1 MLKQL
6 KRKGILALACV
17 ISIFSMSVCAF
28 AKPDWPLDT
37 GCQSEAGIVM
47 DLDSGAVLFAQNIH
61 VQEYPASIT
70 KLLTALVVVENASM
84 DEQGTLSQ
92 DAVYNVE
99 SGSGNKLQ
107 LEEGDVL
114 SVKDCLYVMLIQS
127 SNQAANALAEHV
139 GGSRE
144 AFADMMNE
152 KAASLG
158 CRESHFVN
166 PSGLNDPEQL
176 TSAYDMAQIGAA
188 VFGNPTLLEIC
199 STTSATL
206 PPTINN
212 PNGRT
217 YSMEHKLVVTGDS
230 SDENYYPSAVAGK
243 TGYTSLA
250 GQTLVTYAEQDG
262 RRQVAVTLK
271 STQRTH
277 YSDTKTILDFGF
289 ARFKN
294 VSVAENETDYV
305 TGEEPV
311 TIGDETY
318 SPSDLYLDEK
328 AVVTLPNDA
337 QFSDADKYLQ
347 TEIPASHPEGA
358 VGRIIYTYND
368 RQIGVAW
375 VYSTKAASAPVSA
388 EDGTDNETAGSENT
402 TDAAK
407 TGTSST
413 ADKEKKPLKLTKAT
427 YIAAGAGVVVLLI
440 AAAVI
445 WFMIQRKQEEE
456 RMRVL
461 REKRRKRLADM
472 GCSEEEFERLV
483 NERKNALRER
493 TMPEPDDDDGSG
505 DEVSDHSEDLP
516 EEYPDD
522 EYDSWEDEHEDDL
535 DDPEEDT
542 DDREKERKDHYRD
555 ADDEDIML
563 QKELAEE
570 VRSSMLGR
578 KKKTTKKDTDDDIE
592 FIDL

>member
-70 KLLTALVVVENASM
+70 KLLTALVVVENTSM
-84 DEQGTLSQ
+84 DEQVTFSH

-114 SVKDCLYVMLIQS
+114 SVKDCLYVMLLQS

-358 VGRIIYTYND
+358 VARIIYTYND

-388 EDGTDNETAGSENT
+388 EDGPDNETAGSENT

-493 TMPEPDDDDGSG
+493 TMSEPDENDGSG

-535 DDPEEDT
+535 DDP
-542 DDREKERKDHYRD
+542 DDPDEKEDVPG
-555 ADDEDIML
+555 ED
-563 QKELAEE
+563 
-570 VRSSMLGR
+570 R
-578 KKKTTKKDTDDDIE
+578 
-592 FIDL
+592 

>member
-84 DEQGTLSQ
+84 DEQVTFSH

-114 SVKDCLYVMLIQS
+114 SVKDCLYVMLLQS

-358 VGRIIYTYND
+358 VARIIYTYND

-440 AAAVI
+440 AAAVV

-483 NERKNALRER
+483 NERKNASRER

-535 DDPEEDT
+535 DDPD
-542 DDREKERKDHYRD
+542 EKEDVPG
-555 ADDEDIML
+555 ED
-563 QKELAEE
+563 
-570 VRSSMLGR
+570 R
-578 KKKTTKKDTDDDIE
+578 
-592 FIDL
+592 

>member
-84 DEQGTLSQ
+84 DEQVTFSH

-114 SVKDCLYVMLIQS
+114 SVKDCLYVMLLQS

-139 GGSRE
+139 GGRRE
-144 AFADMMNE
+144 TFADMMNE

-358 VGRIIYTYND
+358 VARIIYTYND

-493 TMPEPDDDDGSG
+493 TMSEPDENDGSG
-505 DEVSDHSEDLP
+505 DEVSDHSEDLS

-535 DDPEEDT
+535 DDPD
-542 DDREKERKDHYRD
+542 EKEDVPG
-555 ADDEDIML
+555 ED
-563 QKELAEE
+563 
-570 VRSSMLGR
+570 R
-578 KKKTTKKDTDDDIE
+578 
-592 FIDL
+592 

>member
-84 DEQGTLSQ
+84 DEQVTFSH

-114 SVKDCLYVMLIQS
+114 SVKDCLYVMLLQS

-358 VGRIIYTYND
+358 VARIIYTYND
-368 RQIGVAW
+368 RQIGVAG

-535 DDPEEDT
+535 DDPD
-542 DDREKERKDHYRD
+542 EKEDVPG
-555 ADDEDIML
+555 ED
-563 QKELAEE
+563 
-570 VRSSMLGR
+570 R
-578 KKKTTKKDTDDDIE
+578 
-592 FIDL
+592 

>member
-28 AKPDWPLDT
+28 AKLDWPLDT

-84 DEQGTLSQ
+84 DEQVTFSH

-114 SVKDCLYVMLIQS
+114 SVKDCLYVMLLQS

-535 DDPEEDT
+535 DDPD
-542 DDREKERKDHYRD
+542 EKEDVPG
-555 ADDEDIML
+555 ED
-563 QKELAEE
+563 
-570 VRSSMLGR
+570 R
-578 KKKTTKKDTDDDIE
+578 
-592 FIDL
+592 

>member
-84 DEQGTLSQ
+84 DEQVTFSH

-114 SVKDCLYVMLIQS
+114 SVKDCLYVMLLQS

-337 QFSDADKYLQ
+337 KFSDADKYLQ

-358 VGRIIYTYND
+358 VARIIYTYND

-493 TMPEPDDDDGSG
+493 TMSEPDDDDGSG

-522 EYDSWEDEHEDDL
+522 EYDSWDDEHEDDL
-535 DDPEEDT
+535 DDPD
-542 DDREKERKDHYRD
+542 EKEDVPG
-555 ADDEDIML
+555 ED
-563 QKELAEE
+563 
-570 VRSSMLGR
+570 R
-578 KKKTTKKDTDDDIE
+578 
-592 FIDL
+592 

>member
-84 DEQGTLSQ
+84 DEQVTFSH

-114 SVKDCLYVMLIQS
+114 SVKDCLYVMLLQS

-358 VGRIIYTYND
+358 VARIIYTYND

-516 EEYPDD
+516 EEDPDD

-535 DDPEEDT
+535 DDPD
-542 DDREKERKDHYRD
+542 EKEDVPG
-555 ADDEDIML
+555 ED
-563 QKELAEE
+563 
-570 VRSSMLGR
+570 R
-578 KKKTTKKDTDDDIE
+578 
-592 FIDL
+592 

>member
-84 DEQGTLSQ
+84 DEQVTFSH

-114 SVKDCLYVMLIQS
+114 SVKDCLYVMLLQS

-358 VGRIIYTYND
+358 VARIIYTYND

-472 GCSEEEFERLV
+472 GCSEEKFERLV

-535 DDPEEDT
+535 DDPD
-542 DDREKERKDHYRD
+542 EKEDVPG
-555 ADDEDIML
+555 ED
-563 QKELAEE
+563 
-570 VRSSMLGR
+570 R
-578 KKKTTKKDTDDDIE
+578 
-592 FIDL
+592 

>member
-1 MLKQL
+1 MLKQM

-84 DEQGTLSQ
+84 DEQVTFSH

-114 SVKDCLYVMLIQS
+114 SVKDCLYVMLLQS

-358 VGRIIYTYND
+358 VARIIYTYND

-493 TMPEPDDDDGSG
+493 TMSEPDDDDGSG

-535 DDPEEDT
+535 DDPD
-542 DDREKERKDHYRD
+542 EKEDVPG
-555 ADDEDIML
+555 ED
-563 QKELAEE
+563 
-570 VRSSMLGR
+570 R
-578 KKKTTKKDTDDDIE
+578 
-592 FIDL
+592 

>member
-84 DEQGTLSQ
+84 DEQVTFSH

-114 SVKDCLYVMLIQS
+114 SVKDCLYVMLLQS

-311 TIGDETY
+311 TIGDESY

-358 VGRIIYTYND
+358 VARIIYTYND

-493 TMPEPDDDDGSG
+493 TMSEPDENDGSG

-535 DDPEEDT
+535 NDPD
-542 DDREKERKDHYRD
+542 EKEDVPG
-555 ADDEDIML
+555 ED
-563 QKELAEE
+563 
-570 VRSSMLGR
+570 R
-578 KKKTTKKDTDDDIE
+578 
-592 FIDL
+592 

>member
-70 KLLTALVVVENASM
+70 KLLTALVVVENTSM
-84 DEQGTLSQ
+84 DEQVTFSH

-114 SVKDCLYVMLIQS
+114 SVKDCLYVMLLQS

-294 VSVAENETDYV
+294 VSVAENETNYV

-358 VGRIIYTYND
+358 VARIIYTYND

-493 TMPEPDDDDGSG
+493 TMPEPDDDGSG

-535 DDPEEDT
+535 DDPD
-542 DDREKERKDHYRD
+542 EKEDVPG
-555 ADDEDIML
+555 ED
-563 QKELAEE
+563 
-570 VRSSMLGR
+570 R
-578 KKKTTKKDTDDDIE
+578 
-592 FIDL
+592 

>member
-84 DEQGTLSQ
+84 DEQVTFSH

-114 SVKDCLYVMLIQS
+114 SVKDCLYVMLLQS

-188 VFGNPTLLEIC
+188 VFGNPALLEIC

-358 VGRIIYTYND
+358 VARIIYTYND

-493 TMPEPDDDDGSG
+493 TMPEPDEEEPENDGSR

-535 DDPEEDT
+535 DDPD
-542 DDREKERKDHYRD
+542 EKEDVPG
-555 ADDEDIML
+555 ED
-563 QKELAEE
+563 
-570 VRSSMLGR
+570 R
-578 KKKTTKKDTDDDIE
+578 
-592 FIDL
+592 

>member
-84 DEQGTLSQ
+84 DEQVTFSH

-114 SVKDCLYVMLIQS
+114 SVKDCLYVMLLQS

-358 VGRIIYTYND
+358 VARIIYTYND

-375 VYSTKAASAPVSA
+375 VYSTKAASAPVST

-427 YIAAGAGVVVLLI
+427 YIAAGAGAVVLLI
-440 AAAVI
+440 VAAVI
-445 WFMIQRKQEEE
+445 WFMIQKKQEEE

-493 TMPEPDDDDGSG
+493 TIPELDDEEPDDEKEDHGEFNDNDEENPHDYEDDYEEPENDGSG
-505 DEVSDHSEDLP
+505 DDVSDHSGDLP

-535 DDPEEDT
+535 DDPDGKEDVPGE
-542 DDREKERKDHYRD
+542 DR
-555 ADDEDIML
+555 
-563 QKELAEE
+563 
-570 VRSSMLGR
+570 
-578 KKKTTKKDTDDDIE
+578 
-592 FIDL
+592 

>member
-84 DEQGTLSQ
+84 DEQVTFSH

-114 SVKDCLYVMLIQS
+114 SVKDCLYVMLLQS

-358 VGRIIYTYND
+358 VARIIYTYND

-440 AAAVI
+440 AAAVV

-535 DDPEEDT
+535 DDPD
-542 DDREKERKDHYRD
+542 EKEDVPGGDR
-555 ADDEDIML
+555 
-563 QKELAEE
+563 
-570 VRSSMLGR
+570 
-578 KKKTTKKDTDDDIE
+578 
-592 FIDL
+592 

>member
-84 DEQGTLSQ
+84 DEQVTFSH

-114 SVKDCLYVMLIQS
+114 SVKDCLYVMLLQS

-358 VGRIIYTYND
+358 VARIIYTYND

-493 TMPEPDDDDGSG
+493 TMPEPDDDDESG

-535 DDPEEDT
+535 DDPD
-542 DDREKERKDHYRD
+542 EKEDVPG
-555 ADDEDIML
+555 ED
-563 QKELAEE
+563 
-570 VRSSMLGR
+570 R
-578 KKKTTKKDTDDDIE
+578 
-592 FIDL
+592 

>member
-84 DEQGTLSQ
+84 DEQVTFSH

-114 SVKDCLYVMLIQS
+114 SVKDCLYVMLLQS

-188 VFGNPTLLEIC
+188 VFGNPALLEIC

-305 TGEEPV
+305 TGEEAV

-493 TMPEPDDDDGSG
+493 TMPEPDEEEPENDGSG

-535 DDPEEDT
+535 DDPD
-542 DDREKERKDHYRD
+542 EKEDVPG
-555 ADDEDIML
+555 ED
-563 QKELAEE
+563 
-570 VRSSMLGR
+570 R
-578 KKKTTKKDTDDDIE
+578 
-592 FIDL
+592 

>member
-84 DEQGTLSQ
+84 DEQVTFSH

-114 SVKDCLYVMLIQS
+114 SVKDCLYVMLLQS

-445 WFMIQRKQEEE
+445 WLMIQRKQEEE

-535 DDPEEDT
+535 DDPD
-542 DDREKERKDHYRD
+542 EKEDVPG
-555 ADDEDIML
+555 ED
-563 QKELAEE
+563 
-570 VRSSMLGR
+570 R
-578 KKKTTKKDTDDDIE
+578 
-592 FIDL
+592 

>member
-70 KLLTALVVVENASM
+70 KLLTALVVEENASM
-84 DEQGTLSQ
+84 DEQVTFSH

-114 SVKDCLYVMLIQS
+114 SVKDCLYVMLLQS

-535 DDPEEDT
+535 DDPD
-542 DDREKERKDHYRD
+542 EKEDVPG
-555 ADDEDIML
+555 ED
-563 QKELAEE
+563 
-570 VRSSMLGR
+570 R
-578 KKKTTKKDTDDDIE
+578 
-592 FIDL
+592 

>member
-84 DEQGTLSQ
+84 DEQVTFSH

-114 SVKDCLYVMLIQS
+114 SVKDCLYVMLLQS

-144 AFADMMNE
+144 TFADMMNE

-337 QFSDADKYLQ
+337 KFSDADKYLQ

-358 VGRIIYTYND
+358 VARIIYTYND

-493 TMPEPDDDDGSG
+493 TMSEPDDDDGSG

-535 DDPEEDT
+535 DDPD
-542 DDREKERKDHYRD
+542 EKEDVPG
-555 ADDEDIML
+555 ED
-563 QKELAEE
+563 
-570 VRSSMLGR
+570 R
-578 KKKTTKKDTDDDIE
+578 
-592 FIDL
+592 

>member
-6 KRKGILALACV
+6 KRKGILALVCV

-84 DEQGTLSQ
+84 DEQVTFSH

-114 SVKDCLYVMLIQS
+114 SVKDCLYVMLLQS

-535 DDPEEDT
+535 DDPD
-542 DDREKERKDHYRD
+542 EKEDVPG
-555 ADDEDIML
+555 ED
-563 QKELAEE
+563 
-570 VRSSMLGR
+570 R
-578 KKKTTKKDTDDDIE
+578 
-592 FIDL
+592 

>member
-84 DEQGTLSQ
+84 DEQVTFSH

-114 SVKDCLYVMLIQS
+114 SVKDCLYVMLLQS

-493 TMPEPDDDDGSG
+493 TMSEPDENDGSG
-505 DEVSDHSEDLP
+505 DEVSDHSEDLS

-535 DDPEEDT
+535 DDPD
-542 DDREKERKDHYRD
+542 EKEDVPG
-555 ADDEDIML
+555 ED
-563 QKELAEE
+563 
-570 VRSSMLGR
+570 R
-578 KKKTTKKDTDDDIE
+578 
-592 FIDL
+592 

>member
-84 DEQGTLSQ
+84 DEQVTFSH

-114 SVKDCLYVMLIQS
+114 SVKDCLYVMLLQS

-358 VGRIIYTYND
+358 VARIIYTYND

-493 TMPEPDDDDGSG
+493 TMPEPDDDDGPG
-505 DEVSDHSEDLP
+505 DEVSHHSEDLP

-535 DDPEEDT
+535 DDPD
-542 DDREKERKDHYRD
+542 EKEDVPG
-555 ADDEDIML
+555 ED
-563 QKELAEE
+563 
-570 VRSSMLGR
+570 R
-578 KKKTTKKDTDDDIE
+578 
-592 FIDL
+592 

>member
-70 KLLTALVVVENASM
+70 KLLTALVVVENTSM
-84 DEQGTLSQ
+84 DEQVTFSH

-114 SVKDCLYVMLIQS
+114 SVKDCLYVMLLQS

-358 VGRIIYTYND
+358 VGSIIYTYND

-535 DDPEEDT
+535 DDPD
-542 DDREKERKDHYRD
+542 EKEGVPG
-555 ADDEDIML
+555 ED
-563 QKELAEE
+563 
-570 VRSSMLGR
+570 R
-578 KKKTTKKDTDDDIE
+578 
-592 FIDL
+592 

>member
-84 DEQGTLSQ
+84 DEQVTFSH

-107 LEEGDVL
+107 LGEGDVL
-114 SVKDCLYVMLIQS
+114 SVKDCLYVMLLQS

-493 TMPEPDDDDGSG
+493 TMPEPDDDGSG

-535 DDPEEDT
+535 DDPD
-542 DDREKERKDHYRD
+542 EKEDVPG
-555 ADDEDIML
+555 ED
-563 QKELAEE
+563 
-570 VRSSMLGR
+570 R
-578 KKKTTKKDTDDDIE
+578 
-592 FIDL
+592 

>member
-6 KRKGILALACV
+6 KRMGLLALTCAV
-17 ISIFSMSVCAF
+17 SLFTMSLCAF

-47 DLDSGAVLFAQNIH
+47 DMDSGAVLFAQNIH

-70 KLLTALVVVENASM
+70 KLLTGLVVVENASM
-84 DEQGTLSQ
+84 DDQVTFSH

-99 SGSGNKLQ
+99 DGSGNKLQ

-114 SVKDCLYVMLIQS
+114 SVKDCLYVMLLQS

-139 GGSRE
+139 AGSRE

-188 VFGNPTLLEIC
+188 VFNNQTLLEIC
-199 STTSATL
+199 SSTSATL

-217 YSMEHKLVVTGDS
+217 YSMEHKLVVTDNS
-230 SDENYYPSAVAGK
+230 DDENYYPSAVAGK

-250 GQTLVTYAEQDG
+250 GQTLVTYAEQNG

-277 YSDTKTILDFGF
+277 YSDTKTILEFGF

-294 VSVAENETDYV
+294 VSVAENETNYV
-305 TGEEPV
+305 TGDEPV
-311 TIGDETY
+311 TIGDVSYE
-318 SPSDLYLDEK
+318 SSDLYLDEK
-328 AVVTLPNDA
+328 AVITLPNDA
-337 QFSDADKYLQ
+337 QFSDADQYLQ

-375 VYSTKAASAPVSA
+375 VYSKTVVSA
-388 EDGTDNETAGSENT
+388 AAVSEESSENT
-402 TDAAK
+402 EMTESTAS
-407 TGTSST
+407 TGTDTTDSNTNGTPS
-413 ADKEKKPLKLTKAT
+413 DVNDGKKDKKPLELTRGT
-427 YIAAGAGVVVLLI
+427 WIAVGIGAAILLVVLIISWIML
-440 AAAVI
+440 
-445 WFMIQRKQEEE
+445 QRKKEEE
-456 RMRVL
+456 RMRIL
-461 REKRRKRLADM
+461 REKRRKRLADI

-483 NERKNALRER
+483 NERKNTLRER
-493 TMPEPDDDDGSG
+493 PLPEPD
-505 DEVSDHSEDLP
+505 EEEIEEAEEDAIEPYL
-516 EEYPDD
+516 EE
-522 EYDSWEDEHEDDL
+522 EDVQEEPADVVDT
-535 DDPEEDT
+535 DTDPEEPQEE
-542 DDREKERKDHYRD
+542 DD
-555 ADDEDIML
+555 APLEDN
-563 QKELAEE
+563 
-570 VRSSMLGR
+570 
-578 KKKTTKKDTDDDIE
+578 
-592 FIDL
+592 

>member
-84 DEQGTLSQ
+84 DEQVTFSH

-114 SVKDCLYVMLIQS
+114 SVKDCLYVMLLQS

-188 VFGNPTLLEIC
+188 VFGNPTLLEIF

-358 VGRIIYTYND
+358 VARIIYTYND

-535 DDPEEDT
+535 DDPD
-542 DDREKERKDHYRD
+542 EKEDVPG
-555 ADDEDIML
+555 ED
-563 QKELAEE
+563 
-570 VRSSMLGR
+570 R
-578 KKKTTKKDTDDDIE
+578 
-592 FIDL
+592 

>member
-84 DEQGTLSQ
+84 DEQVTFSH

-114 SVKDCLYVMLIQS
+114 SVKDCLYVMLLQS

-358 VGRIIYTYND
+358 VARIIYTYND

-440 AAAVI
+440 AAAVV

-493 TMPEPDDDDGSG
+493 TMSEPDENDGSG

-535 DDPEEDT
+535 DDPD
-542 DDREKERKDHYRD
+542 EKEDVPG
-555 ADDEDIML
+555 ED
-563 QKELAEE
+563 
-570 VRSSMLGR
+570 R
-578 KKKTTKKDTDDDIE
+578 
-592 FIDL
+592 

>member
-6 KRKGILALACV
+6 KRKGILALVCV

-70 KLLTALVVVENASM
+70 KLLTALVVVENTSM
-84 DEQGTLSQ
+84 DEQVTFSH

-114 SVKDCLYVMLIQS
+114 SVKDCLYVMLLQS

-493 TMPEPDDDDGSG
+493 TMPEPDDDGSG

-535 DDPEEDT
+535 DDPD
-542 DDREKERKDHYRD
+542 EKEDVPG
-555 ADDEDIML
+555 ED
-563 QKELAEE
+563 
-570 VRSSMLGR
+570 R
-578 KKKTTKKDTDDDIE
+578 
-592 FIDL
+592 

>member
-84 DEQGTLSQ
+84 DEQVTFSH

-114 SVKDCLYVMLIQS
+114 SVKDCLYVMLLQS

-358 VGRIIYTYND
+358 VARIIYTYND

-388 EDGTDNETAGSENT
+388 EDGPDNETAGSENT

-440 AAAVI
+440 AAAVV

-493 TMPEPDDDDGSG
+493 TMSEPDENDGSG

-535 DDPEEDT
+535 DDPD
-542 DDREKERKDHYRD
+542 EKEDVPG
-555 ADDEDIML
+555 ED
-563 QKELAEE
+563 
-570 VRSSMLGR
+570 R
-578 KKKTTKKDTDDDIE
+578 
-592 FIDL
+592 

>member
-70 KLLTALVVVENASM
+70 KLLTALVVVENTSM
-84 DEQGTLSQ
+84 DEQVTFSH

-114 SVKDCLYVMLIQS
+114 SVKDCLYVMLLQS

-358 VGRIIYTYND
+358 VARIIYTYND

-388 EDGTDNETAGSENT
+388 EDGPDNETAGSENT

-493 TMPEPDDDDGSG
+493 TMPEPDDDGSG

-535 DDPEEDT
+535 DDPD
-542 DDREKERKDHYRD
+542 EKEDVPG
-555 ADDEDIML
+555 ED
-563 QKELAEE
+563 
-570 VRSSMLGR
+570 R
-578 KKKTTKKDTDDDIE
+578 
-592 FIDL
+592 

>member
-84 DEQGTLSQ
+84 DEQVTFSH

-114 SVKDCLYVMLIQS
+114 SVKDCLYVMLLQS

-402 TDAAK
+402 TDA
-407 TGTSST
+407 
-413 ADKEKKPLKLTKAT
+413 DKEKKPLKLTKAT

-535 DDPEEDT
+535 DDPD
-542 DDREKERKDHYRD
+542 EKEDVPG
-555 ADDEDIML
+555 ED
-563 QKELAEE
+563 
-570 VRSSMLGR
+570 R
-578 KKKTTKKDTDDDIE
+578 
-592 FIDL
+592 

>member
-84 DEQGTLSQ
+84 DEQVTFSH

-114 SVKDCLYVMLIQS
+114 SVKDCLYVMLLQS

-337 QFSDADKYLQ
+337 KFSDADKYLQ

-358 VGRIIYTYND
+358 VARIIYTYND

-461 REKRRKRLADM
+461 REKRRKRLADI

-493 TMPEPDDDDGSG
+493 TMSEPDDDDGSG

-535 DDPEEDT
+535 DDPD
-542 DDREKERKDHYRD
+542 EKEDVPG
-555 ADDEDIML
+555 ED
-563 QKELAEE
+563 
-570 VRSSMLGR
+570 R
-578 KKKTTKKDTDDDIE
+578 
-592 FIDL
+592 

>member
-84 DEQGTLSQ
+84 DEQVTFSH

-107 LEEGDVL
+107 LEEGEVL
-114 SVKDCLYVMLIQS
+114 SEKHCLYVMLLQS

-358 VGRIIYTYND
+358 VARIIYTYND

-535 DDPEEDT
+535 DDPD
-542 DDREKERKDHYRD
+542 EKEDVPG
-555 ADDEDIML
+555 ED
-563 QKELAEE
+563 
-570 VRSSMLGR
+570 R
-578 KKKTTKKDTDDDIE
+578 
-592 FIDL
+592 

>member
-70 KLLTALVVVENASM
+70 KLLTALVVVENTSM
-84 DEQGTLSQ
+84 DEQVTFSH

-114 SVKDCLYVMLIQS
+114 SVKDCLYVMLLQS

-305 TGEEPV
+305 TDYVTGEEPV

-358 VGRIIYTYND
+358 VARIIYTYND

-493 TMPEPDDDDGSG
+493 TMSEPDENDGSG
-505 DEVSDHSEDLP
+505 DEVSDHSEDLS

-535 DDPEEDT
+535 DDPD
-542 DDREKERKDHYRD
+542 EKEDVPG
-555 ADDEDIML
+555 ED
-563 QKELAEE
+563 
-570 VRSSMLGR
+570 R
-578 KKKTTKKDTDDDIE
+578 
-592 FIDL
+592 

>member
-84 DEQGTLSQ
+84 DEQVTFSH

-114 SVKDCLYVMLIQS
+114 SVKDCLYVMLLQS

-144 AFADMMNE
+144 TFADMMNE

-358 VGRIIYTYND
+358 VARIIYTYND

-493 TMPEPDDDDGSG
+493 TMSEPDENDGSG
-505 DEVSDHSEDLP
+505 DEVSDHSEDLS

-535 DDPEEDT
+535 DDPD
-542 DDREKERKDHYRD
+542 EKEDVPG
-555 ADDEDIML
+555 ED
-563 QKELAEE
+563 
-570 VRSSMLGR
+570 R
-578 KKKTTKKDTDDDIE
+578 
-592 FIDL
+592 

>member
-84 DEQGTLSQ
+84 DEQVTFSH

-114 SVKDCLYVMLIQS
+114 SVKDCLYVMLLQS

-294 VSVAENETDYV
+294 VSVVENETDYV

-358 VGRIIYTYND
+358 VARIIYTYND

-535 DDPEEDT
+535 DDPD
-542 DDREKERKDHYRD
+542 EKEDVPG
-555 ADDEDIML
+555 ED
-563 QKELAEE
+563 
-570 VRSSMLGR
+570 R
-578 KKKTTKKDTDDDIE
+578 
-592 FIDL
+592 

>member
-70 KLLTALVVVENASM
+70 KLLTALVVVENTSM
-84 DEQGTLSQ
+84 DEQVTFSH

-114 SVKDCLYVMLIQS
+114 SVKDCLYVMLLQS

-358 VGRIIYTYND
+358 VARIIYTYND

-493 TMPEPDDDDGSG
+493 TMPEPDDNDGSG

-535 DDPEEDT
+535 DDPD
-542 DDREKERKDHYRD
+542 EKEDVPG
-555 ADDEDIML
+555 ED
-563 QKELAEE
+563 
-570 VRSSMLGR
+570 R
-578 KKKTTKKDTDDDIE
+578 
-592 FIDL
+592 

>member
-84 DEQGTLSQ
+84 DEQVTFSH

-114 SVKDCLYVMLIQS
+114 SVKDCLYVMLLQS

-217 YSMEHKLVVTGDS
+217 YSLEHKLVVTGDS

-358 VGRIIYTYND
+358 VARIIYTYND

-535 DDPEEDT
+535 DDPD
-542 DDREKERKDHYRD
+542 EKEDVPG
-555 ADDEDIML
+555 ED
-563 QKELAEE
+563 
-570 VRSSMLGR
+570 R
-578 KKKTTKKDTDDDIE
+578 
-592 FIDL
+592 

>member
-1 MLKQL
+1 MMLKQL

-84 DEQGTLSQ
+84 DEQVTFSH

-114 SVKDCLYVMLIQS
+114 SVKDCLYVMLLQS

-358 VGRIIYTYND
+358 VARIIYTYND

-440 AAAVI
+440 AAAVV

-483 NERKNALRER
+483 NERKNASRER

-535 DDPEEDT
+535 DDPD
-542 DDREKERKDHYRD
+542 EKEDVPG
-555 ADDEDIML
+555 ED
-563 QKELAEE
+563 
-570 VRSSMLGR
+570 R
-578 KKKTTKKDTDDDIE
+578 
-592 FIDL
+592 